1 MDPAFA
7 AQFRKI
13 QQTFIAGL
21 PQRLHDIQQAP
32 DAQAC
37 HVALH
42 RLAGA
47 AGGYGFANLS
57 ALAREAM
64 ECQQTGEDLLL
75 EAALQRL
82 AQAMAAIQAQQ
93 AANGSGV
100 DGSGGLN
107 AAVHRAQS

>member
-7 AQFRKI
+7 AQFLKI

-21 PQRLHDIQQAP
+21 PQRLHDITQAP
-32 DAQAC
+32 DAKAR

-47 AGGYGFANLS
+47 AGGYGFAELS

-64 ECQQTGEDLLL
+64 AAQDAGAELSTHPALHKLT
-75 EAALQRL
+75 EAITA
-82 AQAMAAIQAQQ
+82 AAKQA
-93 AANGSGV
+93 
-100 DGSGGLN
+100 
-107 AAVHRAQS
+107 